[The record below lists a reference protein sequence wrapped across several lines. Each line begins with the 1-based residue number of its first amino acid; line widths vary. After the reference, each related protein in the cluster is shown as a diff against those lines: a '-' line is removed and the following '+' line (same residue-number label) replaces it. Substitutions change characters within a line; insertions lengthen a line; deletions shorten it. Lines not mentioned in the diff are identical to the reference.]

1 MRNIYN
7 VFGRIVTFSLI
18 IKFGSQF
25 VSYVYRVHSVILFSF
40 IRI

>member
-7 VFGRIVTFSLI
+7 VFARIVTFSLI
-18 IKFGSQF
+18 IKCGSQC
-25 VSYVYRVHSVILFSF
+25 VSYVYLVHSVILFSF

>member
-7 VFGRIVTFSLI
+7 VFARIVTFSLI
-18 IKFGSQF
+18 IKFGSQC
-25 VSYVYRVHSVILFSF
+25 VSYVYLVHSVILFSF